1 MFDHLLSENGLG
13 PEFER
18 FGLTEEDIVFI
29 KEQIAGPLESVMC
42 SQTVSAVSIVTW
54 LLHVT

>member
-1 MFDHLLSENGLG
+1 MTMFDHLLNENALR

-18 FGLTEEDIVFI
+18 FGLMEKDIVFI

-42 SQTVSAVSIVTW
+42 SQTVSTVSGT
-54 LLHVT
+54 L

>member
-18 FGLTEEDIVFI
+18 FGLTGEDIVFI

-42 SQTVSAVSIVTW
+42 SQTVSSVSLVT
-54 LLHVT
+54 